1 MERKYERNS
10 LSPLLTRVES
20 IREQGLSDKSVPP
33 LNESIDAI
41 AIGAIS
47 KTQYAIASGIRIS
60 YVNPFITVRFEEYSF
75 FYRTAIKRNDR
86 SQPEKV
92 FSAVQKS

>member
-20 IREQGLSDKSVPP
+20 IGEQGLSDKSVPP

-41 AIGAIS
+41 AIGAIG
-47 KTQYAIASGIRIS
+47 KTQYTIASGIRIS
-60 YVNPFITVRFEEYSF
+60 HVNPFITVRFEEYSF

-92 FSAVQKS
+92 FSAVRKS

>member
-20 IREQGLSDKSVPP
+20 IGEQGLSDKSVPP

-41 AIGAIS
+41 AIGATS

-60 YVNPFITVRFEEYSF
+60 YINPFITVRFEEYSF
-75 FYRTAIKRNDR
+75 LPDSNKRNDR
-86 SQPEKV
+86 SRPEKV